1 MNFTKLFI
9 SKPVMT
15 TLVIV
20 GILLFGLMGYR
31 AMPVSDL
38 PNVDFPTIQVSA
50 SLPGANPDTMASSV
64 ATPLEQQFSTI
75 AGLDT
80 MNSTSSLGSTQIT
93 LQFALNRNIDAAAQ
107 DVQAAIST
115 ALRKLPTNMP
125 TPPSLRKV
133 NPADQPVIYLALA
146 SSYLPLSSVDEYAE
160 KMIAQRISMVNG
172 VAQVSVYGAQ
182 KYAVRIQVDPKS
194 LVGKNV
200 GLDEV
205 ATAVQQG
212 NVNMP
217 TGVLYGTHRSYTV
230 KANGQLM
237 DAASYRPLLV
247 AYRNGAPVYLNEVA
261 KVSDSV
267 ENNKVASWFN
277 NTRAIILAVQRQP
290 GTNTIGIINQ
300 IRALLPDFE
309 TLLPSGVKLKVLFD
323 RSNGIRNSV
332 DDVQFT
338 LVLTIALVVMVIL
351 LFLRSGR
358 ATIISGLAL
367 PMSIIG
373 TFAVMSILGYSLDNL
388 SLMALTLATGF
399 VVDDAIVVLENIIRH
414 MEMGKP
420 AMQAAIEGSS
430 EIGFTVLSMTLSLI
444 AVFIPILFMG
454 GLIGRLFNEFAMTI
468 TISILISGFISLT
481 LTPMLCS
488 RFLKIGH
495 HDSDKGIFRWSEM
508 FFDGLYQF
516 YKWSLEKSLQY
527 KRSVLVLFAGLLA
540 LTVFMFM
547 IVSKGFMPTEDTGQ
561 LFGSTEGPQGISF
574 QEMSAHQRKLAEI
587 VAKDPNVLNVMSSVD
602 NGNTGRIFATLK
614 PFSQRKMRVAE
625 IIQTLRPKLAQVPG
639 IRIFL
644 QAPPSIRMGGQL
656 SKSLYQFTL
665 QSPNT
670 AELYRVT
677 NELKDKMEGIP
688 GLQDVTT
695 DLQITSPELNVD
707 IDRSK
712 AASLG
717 VTTEQ
722 IETALSNAYGTRQI
736 STIYAPSNDYQVIM
750 ELLPE
755 YQQDLQDLATIYIR
769 SSNGNLVP
777 LNAVARMK
785 RSVGPLSVNHLGQF
799 PSTTISFNL
808 RPGVS
813 LGEKVKEVQS
823 LAQEVLPPTVKSSF
837 QGSAQAFQSSMQG
850 MGFLL
855 IIAILVIYLV
865 LGMLYESFIHPIT
878 ILSGL
883 PPAGLG
889 ALLTLYLFNKDL
901 DVYGFLGLIMLIG
914 IVKKNAIMMI
924 DFALELQRKEGKGA
938 TDSIYEACLVR
949 FRPITMTTLAALMG
963 ALPLALGLGA
973 GSESRQTLGLAVFG
987 GLLVS
992 QLLTLYIT
1000 PVLYIYLDR
1009 IKDRLQAFAAK
1020 PSHSKSDLFLQ
1031 PGA

>member
-1 MNFTKLFI
+1 MNFTRLFI
-9 SKPVMT
+9 SKPIMT
-15 TLVIV
+15 TLVMV

-31 AMPVSDL
+31 QMPVSDL
-38 PNVDFPTIQVSA
+38 PNVDFPTILVSA

-75 AGLDT
+75 AGLDS

-115 ALRKLPTNMP
+115 ALRKLPKDMP

-133 NPADQPVIYLALA
+133 NPADQPVIYLALS
-146 SSYLPLSSVDEYAE
+146 SSYLPLSTVDEYAQ
-160 KMIAQRISMVNG
+160 KMIAQRISMING
-172 VAQVSVYGAQ
+172 VAQVSVYGSQ

-194 LVGKNV
+194 LVGKNI
-200 GLDEV
+200 GLDEL
-205 ATAVQQG
+205 ATAIQQS
-212 NVNMP
+212 NVNLP
-217 TGVLYGTHRSYTV
+217 TGVLYGTHRTFTV

-237 DAASYRPLLV
+237 NADAYRPLTV
-247 AYRNGAPVYLNEVA
+247 AYRNGAPVYLHELA
-261 KVSDSV
+261 KVTDSV
-267 ENNKVASWFN
+267 ENNRVASWFN
-277 NTRAIILAVQRQP
+277 NTRGIVLAVQRQP
-290 GTNTIGIINQ
+290 GTNTIGIVNQ
-300 IRALLPDFE
+300 IRALFPDFQK
-309 TLLPSGVKLKVLFD
+309 LLPPGVELNVVFD

-338 LVLTIALVVMVIL
+338 LVITIALVVMVIM

-358 ATIISGLAL
+358 ATLISSLAL
-367 PMSIIG
+367 PMSIVG
-373 TFAVMSILGYSLDNL
+373 TFAVMSLLGFSLDNL

-420 AMQAAIEGSS
+420 PMQAAIEGSS
-430 EIGFTVLSMTLSLI
+430 EIGFTVLSMTISLV

-468 TISILISGFISLT
+468 TIAILISGFVSLT

-495 HDSDKGIFRWSEM
+495 HDTGKGIFKWSER
-508 FFDGLYQF
+508 FFDGMYELYR
-516 YKWSLEKSLQY
+516 WSLKKSLHH
-527 KRSVLVLFAGLLA
+527 RRLVLALFAGLLV
-540 LTVFMFM
+540 LTAFMFM
-547 IVSKGFMPTEDTGQ
+547 IVPKGFMPTEDTCQ

-574 QEMSAHQRKLAEI
+574 QEMAAHQQQLAAI
-587 VAKDPNVLNVMSSVD
+587 IAKDPNVLSVMSSVD

-614 PFSQRKMRVAE
+614 PISERKMRVSE
-625 IIQTLRPKLAQVPG
+625 IIQTLRPKLAKVPG

-644 QAPPSIRMGGQL
+644 QAPPTIRMGGQL

-665 QSPNT
+665 QSPDT

-677 NELKDKMEGIP
+677 NKLKEKIESIP

-695 DLQITSPELNVD
+695 DLQITNPELRVD
-707 IDRSK
+707 IDRTK

-717 VTTEQ
+717 ITTEQ
-722 IETALSNAYGTRQI
+722 IELALSNAYGTRQI
-736 STIYAPSNDYQVIM
+736 STIYAPNNDYQVIM

-755 YQQDLQDLATIYIR
+755 YQKDIQDLTTIYLR
-769 SSNGNLVP
+769 SSNGSLVP

-785 RSVGPLSVNHLGQF
+785 RAVGPLSVTHLGQF

-808 RPGVS
+808 PPGVS
-813 LGEKVKEVQS
+813 LGDKVKEIQDI
-823 LAQEVLPPTVKSSF
+823 AQEILPPTVKSSF
-837 QGSAQAFQSSMQG
+837 QGSAQAFQSSMEG

-855 IIAILVIYLV
+855 IVAVLVIYLV
-865 LGMLYESFIHPIT
+865 LGMLYESFIHPVT

-889 ALLTLYLFNKDL
+889 ALLTLYLFNKEL

-924 DFALELQRKEGKGA
+924 DFALELQRKEQKPA
-938 TDSIYEACLVR
+938 LESIYEACLVR

-963 ALPLALGLGA
+963 ALPLAIGLGA

-1009 IKDRLQAFAAK
+1009 FKNKLAGNAAEL
-1020 PSHSKSDLFLQ
+1020 PLAYSH
-1031 PGA
+1031 